1 MLQSKDDLLP
11 SKGTHTIAVVN
22 GPQNSGTLANSLK
35 EVFKDVNDIQKNV
48 SITIDET
55 EWTSNCFL
63 EVITSFCCWSLD
75 SALLT
80 LPMPACGSKFI
91 RKTGIITDTIIKFL
105 KEYYLQV
112 ILILFHQLHNI
123 TIKYYYL

>member
-1 MLQSKDDLLP
+1 MNKSVSYIRQEALRLYPYS
-11 SKGTHTIAVVN
+11 SI
-22 GPQNSGTLANSLK
+22 LK
-35 EVFKDVNDIQKNV
+35 LYLFPP
-48 SITIDET
+48 
-55 EWTSNCFL
+55 
-63 EVITSFCCWSLD
+63 SFCCWSLD

-91 RKTGIITDTIIKFL
+91 RKTGIITDTFIKFL